1 MKTRITLLLSIVFAA
16 AWAGCSHE
24 AKLAQPENTTL
35 RARTAPVSVR
45 EVPRLISVEG
55 TIHALDDAVLSSRAM
70 GPVVRERAKIG
81 DRVKK
86 GDVLLEIDER
96 MNNGMLSQA
105 KGALAQAQ
113 AAEALASTNLKRF
126 EALFEQQACSQLELD
141 IARMQHETAAGAVK
155 QAQGAV
161 DAAGAVANESSIRA
175 PFDGVVVEKFVNVGD
190 LVAPGRPLIRVQT
203 QTGRELQFNV
213 RAADGT
219 QLKQGTPITAKLD
232 DENQTVEATITEIA
246 PSADPMTHTI
256 AVKAEITSDD
266 SLAAGY
272 TATAEIPGQMIRAT
286 LIPKSAVFA
295 TGGLHLVSIVDE
307 NGSAHTRAVTV
318 GRERGEEIEILS
330 GLSSGETVV
339 LDRSALIDEGTKVE
353 RSNR

>member
-1 MKTRITLLLSIVFAA
+1 MKTRITLLLSIVLAA

-24 AKLAQPENTTL
+24 AKLAQAENTTL

-55 TIHALDDAVLSSRAM
+55 TIHAEDDAVLSSRAM
-70 GPVVRERAKIG
+70 GPVVRERAKVG

-86 GDVLLEIDER
+86 GDVLLEIEER
-96 MNNGMLSQA
+96 MNSGMLSQA

-126 EALFEQQACSQLELD
+126 EVLFSEQACSQLELD
-141 IARMQHETAAGAVK
+141 MARMQAETAQGAVK

-161 DAAGAVANESSIRA
+161 DAAGAVANESSVRA

-213 RAADGT
+213 RAADGM
-219 QLKQGTPITAKLD
+219 QLKQGTPITCKLD
-232 DENQTVEATITEIA
+232 DENQSVEATITEIA

-256 AVKAEITSDD
+256 AVKAQITND

-272 TATAEIPGQMIRAT
+272 TATAEIPGAMIRAT
-286 LIPKSAVFA
+286 LVPKSAVFA
-295 TGGLHLVSIVDE
+295 TGGLHLVSVVDQ
-307 NGSAHTRAVTV
+307 NGAARTRAVTI
-318 GRERGEEIEILS
+318 GRERGDEIEILS
-330 GLSSGETVV
+330 GLASGETVV
-339 LDRSALIDEGTKVE
+339 LDRSALIAEGTKIE
-353 RSNR
+353 RSNG